1 MFDFCFAQWPCRAY
15 FFRPS
20 KASAFRL
27 PGANHCLAAANHRL
41 VGANYRLVGANQKS
55 FQTRPT
61 KTAGWAHLN
70 GENEGR
76 NAAEGC
82 DVATL
87 FVPCRPL
94 AVGGRSA
101 AFEVGIVAKNPLCGR
116 PRIAIEWPNVGV
128 MLSLNGWGG
137 KLVGATW

>member
-1 MFDFCFAQWPCRAY
+1 M
-15 FFRPS
+15 
-20 KASAFRL
+20 
-27 PGANHCLAAANHRL
+27 
-41 VGANYRLVGANQKS
+41 GANQKS

-94 AVGGRSA
+94 AAGGRSA
-101 AFEVGIVAKNPLCGR
+101 AFGWEICAKKVAMRPTFHCDGVAECRGDVVTKRVGRKVSRRYVVKNLCCSDG
-116 PRIAIEWPNVGV
+116 II
-128 MLSLNGWGG
+128 
-137 KLVGATW
+137 

>member
-15 FFRPS
+15 FFRPN

-94 AVGGRSA
+94 AAGGRSA
-101 AFEVGIVAKNPLCGR
+101 AFGVGIVAKKSPMQTASNCD
-116 PRIAIEWPNVGV
+116 
-128 MLSLNGWGG
+128 
-137 KLVGATW
+137 